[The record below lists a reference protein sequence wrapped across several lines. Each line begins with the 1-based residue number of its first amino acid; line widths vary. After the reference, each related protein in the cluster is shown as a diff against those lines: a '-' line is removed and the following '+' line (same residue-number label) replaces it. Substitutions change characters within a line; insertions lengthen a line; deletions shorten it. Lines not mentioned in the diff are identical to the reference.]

1 MTTFPIDPAT
11 LTPELTLFNNC
22 KIYADKEL
30 VIENAKLKQQLE
42 NATKEKNRYR
52 NELEELKNKVKI
64 NLK

>member
-52 NELEELKNKVKI
+52 NELEVANEKLKHR
-64 NLK
+64 L